1 MEASR
6 RHLGRR
12 HLKRCCVQDGRK
24 KYDLSGPEARKLPF
38 GYGPHSRMTLRV
50 SVGCVRAGRR
60 TSADRGAAFKRGMAG
75 FGQQLPSGNARLHVS
90 DGWFCDYPLWRRKL
104 AEADTVNRFKVCNPT
119 CMETAKAYAILEN
132 MIGGS
137 TPVSCAGFDTS
148 LTPAWSC
155 DGGEGAACRL
165 IRRSESRVSGS
176 RRTITP
182 RVSSHLGWPSETAR

>member
-1 MEASR
+1 MRAFTPP
-6 RHLGRR
+6 HAGVGRR
-12 HLKRCCVQDGRK
+12 QRWLLPGRAEGCL
-24 KYDLSGPEARKLPF
+24 YDWS
-38 GYGPHSRMTLRV
+38 
-50 SVGCVRAGRR
+50 
-60 TSADRGAAFKRGMAG
+60 
-75 FGQQLPSGNARLHVS
+75 
-90 DGWFCDYPLWRRKL
+90 GWFCDYPLWRRKL